1 MVKVNVVVNLLAKVD
16 ILGVISV
23 CSFPSLSVVVLT
35 SILNFLINHQ
45 ELVILIVRLL
55 CRYL

>member
-1 MVKVNVVVNLLAKVD
+1 MVNPIKPKSD

-35 SILNFLINHQ
+35 SILNFFDKSSRTADFNCPSM
-45 ELVILIVRLL
+45 V
-55 CRYL
+55 